1 MTNNPMTKEQFFDEM
16 LKWVNFYKEKLE
28 PAELRRAMLPK
39 ELRSGRES
47 ITYNPF
53 LEFDERYFNIRT
65 LSNLQGLKSVID
77 NNPELLPH
85 QINLLIIGN
94 SKFKVLNQMLNSNMY
109 LVNELKENIHSPM
122 DIAIAYARHCMQ
134 EEKFRNMPKR

>member
-1 MTNNPMTKEQFFDEM
+1 MTKEQFYDEM
-16 LKWVNFYKEKLE
+16 LKWVNFHKEKLE
-28 PAELRRAMLPK
+28 QAEFRRAMLPE
-39 ELRSGRES
+39 ELRSQRES

-53 LEFDERYFNIRT
+53 LEFDEKYFNIRI

-85 QINLLIIGN
+85 QISLLIIGN
-94 SKFKVLNQMLNSNMY
+94 SKFKVLNQILNSNWY

-122 DIAIAYARHCMQ
+122 DIAISYARHCIQ
-134 EEKFRNMPKR
+134 DEKYRNMPKR

>member
-1 MTNNPMTKEQFFDEM
+1 MTKEQFQDEM
-16 LKWVNFYKEKLE
+16 LKWVNFHKEKLE
-28 PAELRRAMLPK
+28 QAELKCTVLPD
-39 ELRSGRES
+39 ELRIQRES

-53 LEFDERYFNIRT
+53 LEFDEKYFNIRI

-94 SKFKVLNQMLNSNMY
+94 PKLKILNQMLNNNIY

-122 DIAIAYARHCMQ
+122 DIAIDYARHCIQ
-134 EEKFRNMPKR
+134 DEKYRKMPRR